1 MGMVRVRGR
10 APGPRQNQSENDGR
24 EISQGGPPC
33 EISQAVPDASRAV
46 PVLADLKFRVVLI
59 FVSEL
64 FTRTLHSTWYLR
76 TPAAATEN
84 PGTAAENPRSLTN
97 RFRQPARGPR

>member
-1 MGMVRVRGR
+1 MDMVRVRGR

-46 PVLADLKFRVVLI
+46 PVLADLKFRASDCPLACLEGL
-59 FVSEL
+59 SP
-64 FTRTLHSTWYLR
+64 SGSMSC
-76 TPAAATEN
+76 PAAAISVT
-84 PGTAAENPRSLTN
+84 
-97 RFRQPARGPR
+97 

>member
-24 EISQGGPPC
+24 EISRGGPPC

-46 PVLADLKFRVVLI
+46 PVLADLKFRAVTRQAPHCYRPSPASPPGRVQCVL
-59 FVSEL
+59 SL
-64 FTRTLHSTWYLR
+64 
-76 TPAAATEN
+76 
-84 PGTAAENPRSLTN
+84 RSLSLRSETLGAQK
-97 RFRQPARGPR
+97 R

>member
-1 MGMVRVRGR
+1 MRGR

-46 PVLADLKFRVVLI
+46 PVLADLKFRDGT
-59 FVSEL
+59 SEEL
-64 FTRTLHSTWYLR
+64 PE
-76 TPAAATEN
+76 PAPELS
-84 PGTAAENPRSLTN
+84 PDRRSKVPVEEEEK
-97 RFRQPARGPR
+97 QEEQRGRR

>member
-46 PVLADLKFRVVLI
+46 PVLADLKFRVHSEDETKPAPSI
-59 FVSEL
+59 ARVS
-64 FTRTLHSTWYLR
+64 
-76 TPAAATEN
+76 
-84 PGTAAENPRSLTN
+84 
-97 RFRQPARGPR
+97 